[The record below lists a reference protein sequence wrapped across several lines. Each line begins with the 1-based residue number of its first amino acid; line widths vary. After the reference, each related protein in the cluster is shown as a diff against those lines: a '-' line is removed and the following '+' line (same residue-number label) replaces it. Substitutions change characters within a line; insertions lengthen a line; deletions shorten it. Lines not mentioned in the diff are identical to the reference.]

1 MKKKSLNTKLAI
13 GTAQFSNEK
22 YGISSQAKEIK
33 LSEIES
39 ILRLA
44 YSQNVDTI
52 DTAKNYNGVEN
63 KLGLIYEKQKDAPQ
77 KIITKLNDDRINI
90 IEQLNDSIKK
100 LKTKPYAVLAHNSS
114 LYLKKS
120 FQNDLLQI
128 KKETSKKGWCFNL
141 QSC

>member
-22 YGISSQAKEIK
+22 YGISSQAREIK

-128 KKETSKKGWCFNL
+128 KKRN
-141 QSC
+141 

>member
-1 MKKKSLNTKLAI
+1 M
-13 GTAQFSNEK
+13 
-22 YGISSQAKEIK
+22 
-33 LSEIES
+33 SEIES
-39 ILRLA
+39 ILSLA

-63 KLGLIYEKQKDAPQ
+63 KLGLIYENKKMLLR

-128 KKETSKKGWCFNL
+128 KKETS
-141 QSC
+141 

>member
-22 YGISSQAKEIK
+22 YGISSQAREIK

-52 DTAKNYNGVEN
+52 DTAKNYGVEN

-90 IEQLNDSIKK
+90 IEQLNDSIK
-100 LKTKPYAVLAHNSS
+100 SS
-114 LYLKKS
+114 RLNPML
-120 FQNDLLQI
+120 F
-128 KKETSKKGWCFNL
+128 
-141 QSC
+141 

>member
-1 MKKKSLNTKLAI
+1 M
-13 GTAQFSNEK
+13 
-22 YGISSQAKEIK
+22 
-33 LSEIES
+33 SEIES

-52 DTAKNYNGVEN
+52 DTATNYNGVEN

-100 LKTKPYAVLAHNSS
+100 LK
-114 LYLKKS
+114 
-120 FQNDLLQI
+120 D
-128 KKETSKKGWCFNL
+128 
-141 QSC
+141 